1 MAAGALSRLAKSL
14 PGGRGRRSVRLRLV
28 IRFDW
33 RGWIERQFSEGDLWA
48 SYGWLGTTSAAMILC
63 WLFAIPNAGAFLLLA
78 IAHAVLTGGWKT
90 GVASA
95 TLSTIYTA
103 IYLSSPEQMFHY
115 ADGGRALSGIVIAC
129 YGMVFVVTYMQ
140 RRQAGSLRREA
151 EEIKAQNITG
161 ESERLYRDM
170 ADAAP
175 MLLWLTEQDGRR
187 TFFNRRWLELTGKT
201 LDELTGPAWPA
212 SVHPDDLSAW
222 MYRFQTAVRNCE
234 RFECEYRL
242 RAADNQFRWMQDVAL
257 PRIGADGEY
266 LGFVG
271 SSIDTTER
279 RRVEK
284 ALHQLSGRLLELQD
298 DERRRIARELHD
310 TTAQNLAVLSMNL
323 SVVKDASRI
332 LGQKPRQAVA
342 DSLDL
347 AEQCS
352 REVRTLSYLLHPP
365 LLDELGLV
373 SALRSY
379 STGFTQ
385 RTGIQIELKI
395 EEIGRLPG
403 EIETTLFRIVQEAL
417 TNVHRHSGSPRAEVR
432 IIRDPKEVM
441 LQVADEG
448 RGVAPGVLDVISEG
462 ASIGVGVAGMRERA
476 GQLGGHLKIGSGT
489 RGTTITAILPL
500 RGRD

>member
-1 MAAGALSRLAKSL
+1 MAAGAFSRLTRSL
-14 PGGRGRRSVRLRLV
+14 PGSAGRFTVRLAALRH
-28 IRFDW
+28 DT
-33 RGWIERQFSEGDLWA
+33 RGWVERQLSEGDLWA

-63 WLFAIPNAGAFLLLA
+63 WFFAIPNAGAFLLLA

-103 IYLSSPEQMFHY
+103 LYLSSPEQMFHY
-115 ADGGRALSGIVIAC
+115 ADGGRALAGIVIAC

-140 RRQAGSLRREA
+140 RRHAGTLRREA
-151 EEIKAQNITG
+151 EEIKAPNITG
-161 ESERLYRDM
+161 ESERLYREM
-170 ADAAP
+170 ADAEP
-175 MLLWLTEQDGRR
+175 MLLWLAEKDGRR
-187 TFFNRRWLELTGKT
+187 TFFNRRWLELTGIS
-201 LDELTGPAWPA
+201 LEQLTGPAWHA
-212 SVHPDDLSAW
+212 SVHPDDLPAW
-222 MYRFQTAVRNCE
+222 QHRFQVAIRNCE

-242 RAADNQFRWMQDVAL
+242 RAVDDHYRWMQDVAL
-257 PRIGADGEY
+257 PRIGVDGEY
-266 LGFVG
+266 LGYVG
-271 SSIDTTER
+271 SSLDTTER
-279 RRVEK
+279 RGVEK

-379 STGFTQ
+379 TTGFTQ

-432 IIRDPKEVM
+432 IIRAPKEVK

-476 GQLGGHLKIGSGT
+476 SQLGGHLKIGSGN

-500 RGRD
+500 GGRE